1 LRSLYSASASVSHM
15 WTPAVLACLVL
26 PWLVGCDAA
35 GNNLD
40 ALIQNDNLK
49 FVFVGGKGGVGKTT
63 SSSAIASQL
72 SLAMNQS
79 SGQNRRVLLIST
91 DPAHSLSDA
100 FRMKFSNVP
109 TAIMPDLPNLE
120 VMEVNPS
127 EIMKKELSGW
137 GELAKELGYDPDDNS
152 STENDGIGEKIYSFQ
167 QWLSGV
173 PGIDEAT
180 ALSSAIAHIES
191 GRYDMIVFDTAPT
204 GHTLKLLELPTIL
217 QVGLDKLESW
227 QATLWGYWEMLK
239 GFTSGSGDSGS
250 VKTKVA
256 EKLRAYKASIGRV
269 ASMITDKVRTRFVV
283 VCIAEYL
290 SISETRR
297 LLSELDRFGV
307 LASHVIVNQLVTDF
321 LEDSELDALEEFVQ
335 STDRNKPMLQKAL
348 AATKLT
354 SARRKIQSKYLRD
367 LKSCPEVNRVPDSEE
382 PQRTNR
388 KAGSDPLG
396 VLEVPLLPREVTG
409 PAEILRFSHLLVG
422 KDISDSSEKS
432 VGIESERSKQARKA
446 ELEAAAQ
453 AEADSKKKKPEVDG
467 QKQGADKKTRKGGP
481 DIAGKAKGF
490 IDGLMKDPELKQ
502 MIDANPKLADIV
514 TEVKSN
520 PMAAMKY
527 MSDPEVSPFVEKAM
541 KKMLGS
547 GGFQQA
553 FGASSKKTKTKSDRR
568 NQELDPTEVK
578 LAKKKKKKKTKSDL
592 KSDL

>member
-1 LRSLYSASASVSHM
+1 M
-15 WTPAVLACLVL
+15 WTPALLACLVL
-26 PWLVGCDAA
+26 PGLVGGDAA
-35 GNNLD
+35 GNNMD

-72 SLAMNQS
+72 SLAMNRS

-152 STENDGIGEKIYSFQ
+152 TENGGIGEKIHSFQ

-227 QATLWGYWEMLK
+227 QATLWGYWEMVK
-239 GFTSGSGDSGS
+239 GFTSGSGDSSS

-256 EKLRAYKASIGRV
+256 EKLKEYKASIARV
-269 ASMITDKVRTRFVV
+269 ATMITDQVRTRFVV

-321 LEDSELDALEEFVQ
+321 LEDSELDALEEFIQ
-335 STDRNKPMLQKAL
+335 STDQNKPMLQKAL

-354 SARRKIQSKYLRD
+354 SARRKIQSKYLGD
-367 LKSCPEVNRVPDSEE
+367 LKSCPEVNRQPDPEE

-388 KAGSDPLG
+388 KAGIDPLG

-409 PAEILRFSHLLVG
+409 PTEILRFSHLLVG
-422 KDISDSSEKS
+422 KTLSDLSEKS
-432 VGIESERSKQARKA
+432 VGIESERSKQAREA
-446 ELEAAAQ
+446 EAAEAAAQ
-453 AEADSKKKKPEVDG
+453 AEADAKKKKSEAAPGRER
-467 QKQGADKKTRKGGP
+467 QRQGADKKNGKGGP
-481 DIAGKAKGF
+481 DIAGKAKGL
-490 IDGLMKDPELKQ
+490 IDDLMKDPELKA
-502 MIDANPKLADIV
+502 MIDANPKLADVV

-527 MSDPEVSPFVEKAM
+527 MSDPAVSPFVEKAM
-541 KKMLGS
+541 GKLMGGGGFGGS
-547 GGFQQA
+547 GKKRKK
-553 FGASSKKTKTKSDRR
+553 SK
-568 NQELDPTEVK
+568 LD
-578 LAKKKKKKKTKSDL
+578 L
-592 KSDL
+592 